1 MRTPT
6 AEEIVDKGFDL
17 TYVGPASMLVE
28 RCYMLRH
35 IDHEGTD
42 FTVRSA
48 SDGRCL
54 GWGDTKDE
62 AELSAE
68 INLFQTARGL

>member
-6 AEEIVDKGFDL
+6 VEEIADKGFDL
-17 TYVGPASMLVE
+17 TYVGPLSMLVE

-35 IDHEGTD
+35 VDHEDTD
-42 FTVRSA
+42 FTVRAA

-54 GWGDTKDE
+54 GWGLTKDE
-62 AELSAE
+62 AEMSTE
-68 INLFQTARGL
+68 INLSQTARGL